1 MKVKFLWKSGQFST
15 QRRGVPFWCGLSMA
29 FRSCWVVG
37 LLLTVSFA
45 DAAKVE
51 DFIPEE
57 SVLYVKL
64 QNIDEVYGEI
74 EVSESWEKALALLP
88 DESDF
93 QQMQQGLTM
102 VQGVLGTDLLSVTET
117 IGYRTA
123 FAVWSFYEEDP
134 PEMGL
139 VVHSGGN
146 LSELKRFTKIVEGLI
161 GMTDTNTLHI
171 DAGEYQR
178 VRYNMMKVNQQ
189 YIAKYGFVDEF
200 LVLGVGEGAFEKL
213 MDTFRKNTPSIVKNT
228 HYAEISEKLGSGQV
242 SIFCATHQI
251 PKDTGEAHVLGAIIA
266 EALLTVLRSFEA
278 TLVEFNLLET
288 GEFLTLHG
296 QFTQKSIEQFHQLVP
311 NSERF
316 VKEKNP
322 FKTVKAVSPD
332 EHLFVALS
340 PVVPEVIWQA
350 LSKFINEEADDEIY
364 ATISFLEGLLNLNL
378 EDDIIPS
385 LTGELAISVH
395 DLEQFDPSAL
405 GNLEIEFDGALT
417 MDAGGIETQGI
428 LIFDSS
434 NPLKWNQLSNSVS
447 NLQNVSVSQS
457 NYKGVTVSTFASG
470 IYYAKVDGLFL
481 VGSSEEQMH
490 ALIDEIKNGKS
501 PVYFKQLPKTPI
513 VIAQLNLA
521 GVLEMGKGAPP
532 SDRVLVNSSEIAPFL
547 AWISVQDNEVLLE
560 ATLSRKETGLE
571 ALAKLLPFLIWNME
585 RQ

>member
-1 MKVKFLWKSGQFST
+1 MKAKFLWKGEKFT
-15 QRRGVPFWCGLSMA
+15 FQRKRTPFWCGLSMA
-29 FRSCWVVG
+29 FRVCCVVL

-51 DFIPEE
+51 DFIPED
-57 SVLYVKL
+57 SILYVKL

-93 QQMQQGLTM
+93 QQLQQGLTM
-102 VQGVLGTDLLSVTET
+102 VQGVLGTDLLGVIET
-117 IGYRTA
+117 VGYRTA
-123 FAVWSFYEEDP
+123 FAIWSLYEEDT

-146 LSELKRFTKIVEGLI
+146 LGELRRFTKIVEGLI

-171 DAGEYQR
+171 DAGEYEG
-178 VRYNMMKVNQQ
+178 VRYNMMRVNQQ
-189 YIAKYGFVDEF
+189 YLAKYGFVEEF

-213 MDTFRKNTPSIVKNT
+213 MDTFRKKAPSIVKNT

-251 PKDTGEAHVLGAIIA
+251 PRDTGEAHVLGAIIA
-266 EALLTVLRSFEA
+266 EALLTVLRSFDA
-278 TLVEFNLLET
+278 TLMEFNLLET
-288 GEFLTLHG
+288 GEFLTFHG
-296 QFTQKSIEQFHQLVP
+296 QFTKKSIEQFHQLVP

-322 FKTVKAVSPD
+322 FKTIKAVSPA

-340 PVVPEVIWQA
+340 PVVSEVIWQG
-350 LSKFINEEADDEIY
+350 LNKFINETAEDEIY
-364 ATISFLEGLLNLNL
+364 AAISFLEGLLNLNL
-378 EDDIIPS
+378 EDDITPS
-385 LTGELAISVH
+385 LTGEVAISVD
-395 DLEQFDPSAL
+395 DLEQFDPSSL
-405 GNLEIEFDGALT
+405 GNLEIELDGALT
-417 MDAGGIETQGI
+417 IDAGGIETQGI
-428 LIFDSS
+428 LIFNSS
-434 NPLKWNQLSNSVS
+434 NPLKWNLLSNSVS

-457 NYKGVTVSTFASG
+457 DYKGVTVTTYASG
-470 IYYAKVDGLFL
+470 IYYSKVDGLFL
-481 VGSSEEQMH
+481 AGASEEQMH
-490 ALIDEIKNGKS
+490 TVIDEIKNGKS

-521 GVLEMGKGAPP
+521 GVMEMEKGAPP
-532 SDRVLVNSSEIAPFL
+532 PNRVLVNSSEIFPLL
-547 AWISVQDNEVLLE
+547 AWISVQDNEALLE

-585 RQ
+585 TE

>member
-1 MKVKFLWKSGQFST
+1 MKAKISWNNRKFSI
-15 QRRGVPFWCGLSMA
+15 QRRDVQFWC
-29 FRSCWVVG
+29 CVVL

-51 DFIPEE
+51 DFIPAE
-57 SVLYVKL
+57 SILYMKL

-93 QQMQQGLTM
+93 QQLQQGLTM
-102 VQGVLGTDLLSVTET
+102 VQGVLGTDLLSVIET

-123 FAVWSFYEEDP
+123 FAVWSFYEEDT

-146 LSELKRFTKIVEGLI
+146 LSELQRFTKIVEGLI
-161 GMTDTNTLHI
+161 GMTNTNTLHT
-171 DAGEYQR
+171 DAGKYEG
-178 VRYNMMKVNQQ
+178 VRYNMMTVNQQ

-213 MDTFRKNTPSIVKNT
+213 MDTFRKNSQSIEKDS
-228 HYAEISEKLGSGQV
+228 HYAEISEKLGSGQI
-242 SIFCATHQI
+242 SLFCATHQI

-266 EALLTVLRSFEA
+266 EALLSVLRTFEA
-278 TLVEFNLLET
+278 TLVEVNLLET

-322 FKTVKAVSPD
+322 FKTVKAVSPAED
-332 EHLFVALS
+332 LFVALS
-340 PVVPEVIWQA
+340 PVVFEVIWQT

-364 ATISFLEGLLNLNL
+364 TAISLLEGFLNLNL

-395 DLEQFDPSAL
+395 DLKQFDPNSL
-405 GNLEIEFDGALT
+405 VDLEIEFDGGLT
-417 MDAGGIETQGI
+417 IDAGGIETQGI
-428 LIFDSS
+428 LIFNSS
-434 NPLKWNQLSNSVS
+434 HPLKWNQLGNSIS
-447 NLQNVSVSQS
+447 NLQNVSVSEAEYNS
-457 NYKGVTVSTFASG
+457 VTVTTYASG

-481 VGSSEEQMH
+481 FGASEEQMY
-490 ALIDEIKNGKS
+490 AVIDEIKNRKIPTYS
-501 PVYFKQLPKTPI
+501 KELPNTPLA
-513 VIAQLNLA
+513 IAQLNLA
-521 GVLEMGKGAPP
+521 RVLEMEKGAPP
-532 SDRVLVNSSEIAPFL
+532 SERVLVDSSEIAPLL
-547 AWISVQDNEVLLE
+547 AWISIQNNEALLE
-560 ATLSRKETGLE
+560 ARLSRKETGLE
-571 ALAKLLPFLIWNME
+571 TFAKLLPFLIWNME
-585 RQ
+585 RE